1 MGVASKQKDST
12 GESAAGCCAAM
23 LVVVGVGNFLQKVR
37 LVVAVLPLVVGGWWL
52 VVGGWWLVVGG

>member
-1 MGVASKQKDST
+1 
-12 GESAAGCCAAM
+12 M

-52 VVGGWWLVVGG
+52 VVGGLVVGGWWLVGWWSVVDG

>member
-1 MGVASKQKDST
+1 
-12 GESAAGCCAAM
+12 M

-52 VVGGWWLVVGG
+52 VGWWLVVGGRWLMVDC